1 MAAKK
6 TSNTPTI
13 QKRGESFGINT
24 SAGAKVLKE
33 VLFDDV
39 EEKKEYEFLTR
50 DQFFQKVP
58 ETRPMSVRG
67 IEMWERY
74 LQNPKG
80 FKF

>member
-1 MAAKK
+1 MA
-6 TSNTPTI
+6 
-13 QKRGESFGINT
+13 QKR
-24 SAGAKVLKE
+24 KVLKE

-39 EEKKEYEFLTR
+39 EEKIEYNFLTR

-58 ETRPMSVRG
+58 ETRPMAVRG
-67 IEMWERY
+67 LEIWEKY

>member
-1 MAAKK
+1 MAKK
-6 TSNTPTI
+6 
-13 QKRGESFGINT
+13 R
-24 SAGAKVLKE
+24 KVLTE

-39 EEKKEYEFLTR
+39 MEKMEYEFLTR

-58 ETRPMSVRG
+58 QRPMSAHG

-74 LQNPKG
+74 LEDPKA

>member
-1 MAAKK
+1 MA
-6 TSNTPTI
+6 
-13 QKRGESFGINT
+13 QKR
-24 SAGAKVLKE
+24 KVLKE

-39 EEKKEYEFLTR
+39 EEKIEYDFLTR

-58 ETRPMSVRG
+58 ETPPMSVSG
-67 IEMWERY
+67 VEMWEKY

>member
-1 MAAKK
+1 MVK
-6 TSNTPTI
+6 I
-13 QKRGESFGINT
+13 QKR
-24 SAGAKVLKE
+24 KVLKE

-39 EEKKEYEFLTR
+39 EKKIEYDFLTR
-50 DQFFQKVP
+50 DQFFTKVP

-74 LQNPKG
+74 LQDPKG